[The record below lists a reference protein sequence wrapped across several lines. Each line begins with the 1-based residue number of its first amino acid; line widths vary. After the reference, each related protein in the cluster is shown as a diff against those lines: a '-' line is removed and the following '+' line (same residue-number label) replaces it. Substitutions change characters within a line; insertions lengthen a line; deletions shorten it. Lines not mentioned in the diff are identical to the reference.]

1 MAWIAETGT
10 GASAQAFTGSF
21 IVAGSELA
29 LKPPPT
35 PWSPATGLSRWGEE
49 KDGASQN
56 EHD

>member
-21 IVAGSELA
+21 IVAGSELT
-29 LKPPPT
+29 LKPA
-35 PWSPATGLSRWGEE
+35 SSASQRKALAAGVEK
-49 KDGASQN
+49 KDGATPKN